1 MHNAQKSDNA
11 QVACEQ
17 LVSLTTGHVVAD
29 SCSGLSPDTHSACT
43 EVRVA
48 PLKRPRDENREVA
61 TVHVARL
68 ESDCL
73 KVTDRPRIGRLY
85 ALSDEQ

>member
-17 LVSLTTGHVVAD
+17 PVSLTTGHVVAD
-29 SCSGLSPDTHSACT
+29 SCSGLSPDTHCACT

-48 PLKRPRDENREVA
+48 PLKDENREVA
-61 TVHVARL
+61 TVHVVWCGLTNMYVHPDHIKGLRL
-68 ESDCL
+68 TL
-73 KVTDRPRIGRLY
+73 GLY
-85 ALSDEQ
+85 K